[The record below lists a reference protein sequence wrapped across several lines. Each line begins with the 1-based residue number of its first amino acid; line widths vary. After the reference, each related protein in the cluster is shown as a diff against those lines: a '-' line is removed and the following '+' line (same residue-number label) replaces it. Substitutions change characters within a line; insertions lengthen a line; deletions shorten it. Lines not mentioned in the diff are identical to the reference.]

1 MGKAGPPAVKVRPG
15 DRGVVT
21 HVVDGDTFYLKL
33 ERGGPGDVVKA
44 RLAGVNAPECR
55 KDRVRLKDGRPSSV
69 CTRDREF
76 FGLHAYQVLRELV
89 LGKRVGVRCEVSA
102 DGLCGRGNY
111 GRYLLDLV
119 VDRRDVATA
128 LVGRGAAF
136 AFTKYFHR
144 NLAGLCKAEDRARQN
159 RTGMWKNGSRS
170 EVLSRMSRKTR
181 SWYLQRDD
189 RCRAASGSRL
199 R

>member
-1 MGKAGPPAVKVRPG
+1 
-15 DRGVVT
+15 VVT

-33 ERGGPGDVVKA
+33 EAGVVKA

-55 KDRVRLKDGRPSSV
+55 KERTRLKDGRRSSV
-69 CTRDREF
+69 CSADREF
-76 FGLHAYQVLRELV
+76 FGLHAYQVLRDLV
-89 LGKRVGVRCEVSA
+89 YGKRVAVRCEVGA
-102 DGLCGRGNY
+102 EGLCGRGNY
-111 GRYLLDLV
+111 GRYLLDLT
-119 VDRRDVATA
+119 VDDLDVATE

-136 AFTKYFHR
+136 AFTKYFHQ
-144 NLAGLCKAEDRARQN
+144 NLAGLCKAEDRARQK
-159 RTGMWKNGSRS
+159 RTGMWNKGTRG

-189 RCRAASGSRL
+189 RCRAASGARL